1 MEQPHHLIRDRVNT
15 RHIRPLVHVAGE
27 TGPGEVLQHGL
38 TTMFFRDDVI
48 DMKREVGDSLQELA
62 ILTASVGALDDLT
75 LQLS

>member
-1 MEQPHHLIRDRVNT
+1 
-15 RHIRPLVHVAGE
+15 
-27 TGPGEVLQHGL
+27 
-38 TTMFFRDDVI
+38 MFFRDDVI